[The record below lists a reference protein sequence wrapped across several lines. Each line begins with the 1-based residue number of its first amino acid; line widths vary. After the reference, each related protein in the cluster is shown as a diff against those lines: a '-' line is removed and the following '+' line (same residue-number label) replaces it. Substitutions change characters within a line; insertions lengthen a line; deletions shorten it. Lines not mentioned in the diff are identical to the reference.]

1 MLERVWAI
9 VGHPMCKYF
18 GELGVLSEGYQQIG
32 IDSGTLLFM
41 IDEDPTD
48 ADMERFAGDTGFCPH
63 CGEEVWDEAYA
74 CPECGEV
81 VEGMVSHQK
90 LDHPS
95 RRLTRKTVIVLVFF
109 LILGMVGIAF
119 RIF

>member
-1 MLERVWAI
+1 
-9 VGHPMCKYF
+9 MCKYF

>member
-1 MLERVWAI
+1 
-9 VGHPMCKYF
+9 
-18 GELGVLSEGYQQIG
+18 VLSKGYQQIG
-32 IDSGTLLFM
+32 NVSGTLLIM
-41 IDEDPTD
+41 IDEDPTE

-81 VEGMVSHQK
+81 VEGMVSHQN
-90 LDHPS
+90 LDNPS

-109 LILGMVGIAF
+109 LILGLVGIAF